1 MRNSLDETTYQLQQ
15 LRAEQQQ
22 SPQLHG
28 STGDGL
34 KSVAEQVTEQV
45 EAVRAELE
53 ARHQERVEL
62 AEVQFQKRADSMK
75 TQLSKKLSEGREK
88 FKQAIADEHEAALA
102 TLTEAHQ
109 KEVERLQAQHRQELE
124 VPQQDWTPTES
135 QVKELV
141 ANNPTIKSILSRN
154 VRTKLDQERASITA
168 RIEEEQGKFVAERI
182 DELQKKASK
191 AREDAVQ
198 MEAKRHSVKLS
209 MTENRARAALAKI
222 EVVQKAAEE
231 TPQRPVGEVWA
242 IAKDVKP
249 APVVPPQPQ
258 GGVQASVAPQASTF
272 GQPTPVPGSFQ
283 IQPSPFG
290 TNMPSSLPQ
299 AQTRSLSAQGSVQQR
314 PFTDSFPNSTPQGQS
329 LSSPTSNPNTS
340 TNIQPVSQLQFASN
354 RNQTGTNVQQTS
366 PFLQPMP
373 DLPAK
378 PPQAQPSNYPNAGP
392 AANRAIMSGIPR
404 GGVQAM
410 RGARGG
416 RGGQAQGQPNQFPQ
430 VQQTQN
436 LDRSQTQAN
445 NTRGTGIPRGSA
457 IPQRGRGAQSRGAL
471 QQVQTS
477 SLSEVQNQAQRSPGS
492 GRGAMNAA
500 ARQFIPQGNKRGR
513 EEGQDGSEIANGK
526 RMKNDGSGSSLS

>member
-1 MRNSLDETTYQLQQ
+1 MRNSLDETTNQLQQ
-15 LRAEQQQ
+15 LGAEQQQ

-28 STGDGL
+28 STGDGS
-34 KSVAEQVTEQV
+34 KSVVEQVTEQV

-75 TQLSKKLSEGREK
+75 VQLSKKLSEGREK

-102 TLTEAHQ
+102 RLTEGHQ
-109 KEVERLQAQHRQELE
+109 KEVERLKAQHQQGIE
-124 VPQQDWTPTES
+124 VLTSQQDWTPTES

-154 VRTKLDQERASITA
+154 IRTKLDQERASITA
-168 RIEEEQGKFVAERI
+168 RIEEEQEKLIAEKI
-182 DELQKKASK
+182 DELQKRASK

-249 APVVPPQPQ
+249 APVMPPQPQ

-283 IQPSPFG
+283 IQPSLLG

-299 AQTRSLSAQGSVQQR
+299 PQTRPLSAQGSVQQR
-314 PFTDSFPNSTPQGQS
+314 PFTNSSPNSAPKGQS

-340 TNIQPVSQLQFASN
+340 TNPQPVSQLQFASN
-354 RNQTGTNVQQTS
+354 RNQTGTNTQQTS
-366 PFLQPMP
+366 PFLQSMP

-378 PPQAQPSNYPNAGP
+378 PPQAQPSNHPNAGP
-392 AANRAIMSGIPR
+392 AANRALMSGIPR

-416 RGGQAQGQPNQFPQ
+416 RGSQAQGQPNQFPQ

-436 LDRSQTQAN
+436 LDQSQFQTN

-457 IPQRGRGAQSRGAL
+457 IPQRGRGAQGRGVL
-471 QQVQTS
+471 QQAQTS

-526 RMKNDGSGSSLS
+526 RMKNDGS